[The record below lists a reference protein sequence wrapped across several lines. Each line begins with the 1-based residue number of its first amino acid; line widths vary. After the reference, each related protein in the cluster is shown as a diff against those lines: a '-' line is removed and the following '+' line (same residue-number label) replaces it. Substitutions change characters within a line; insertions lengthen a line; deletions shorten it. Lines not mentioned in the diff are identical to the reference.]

1 MKVKSLMDT
10 KFVKIY
16 PDFTVQT
23 VIDLMYKYKKFSTPI
38 IDNDHKMVGWTT
50 AIDLMVVQDKNIPIK
65 DIMSP
70 IEDVIVVNKNEPARE
85 AVTKIVEYK
94 VISIPVLN
102 DEGQLVGIVRNCD
115 ITKTLSKLYDI
126 PVYGIF
132 KSLMG
137 ELKGISWEE
146 LMNAAAIVT
155 KQTTGET
162 ITGEDYERRIKD
174 STFGQ
179 AIWACGG
186 LEKFFT
192 GLIKI
197 GEVALARKVSC
208 KNVIKK

>member
-1 MKVKSLMDT
+1 MKVKSLMDK
-10 KFVKIY
+10 KFIKIY

-23 VIDLMYKYKKFSTPI
+23 VIDLMYKNKKFSTPI
-38 IDNDHKMVGWTT
+38 IDNDGKMVGWTT
-50 AIDLMVVQDKNIPIK
+50 AIDLMIVSDKNIPIK

-102 DEGQLVGIVRNCD
+102 DDGQVVGIVRNCD

-126 PVYGIF
+126 PVHSIF

-155 KQTTGET
+155 KQTTGEK
-162 ITGEDYERRIKD
+162 ITGEEYERRIKG

>member
-1 MKVKSLMDT
+1 
-10 KFVKIY
+10 
-16 PDFTVQT
+16 
-23 VIDLMYKYKKFSTPI
+23 
-38 IDNDHKMVGWTT
+38 MVGWTT
-50 AIDLMVVQDKNIPIK
+50 AIDLMIVSDKNIPIK

-102 DEGQLVGIVRNCD
+102 DEGRVVGIVRNCD

-126 PVYGIF
+126 PVHSIF

-155 KQTTGET
+155 KQTTGEK
-162 ITGEDYERRIKD
+162 ITGEEYEKRRKG